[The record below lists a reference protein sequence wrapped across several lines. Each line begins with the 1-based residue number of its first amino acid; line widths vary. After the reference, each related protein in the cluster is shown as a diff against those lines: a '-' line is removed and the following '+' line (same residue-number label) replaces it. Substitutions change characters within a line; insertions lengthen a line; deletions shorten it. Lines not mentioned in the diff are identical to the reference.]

1 MVSDG
6 TWDDVSFSVGI
17 PQIGWSYNYI
27 TSKSIP
33 WETPKVVDLKG
44 TTMDIIKVIEFE
56 EGFRNKPYL
65 CSEGFVT
72 VGYGTKIHKDKG
84 LAPEDFL
91 LSVDRMTAGVWLQ
104 EELDKV
110 AEAILR
116 SAKYGPIYQGMN
128 PDRQAI
134 VLNMGY
140 QLGVTGLFNFKRMWI
155 AFDEGDYVKAAKE
168 ALDSRW
174 AKQTPERAK
183 RVAMVIETGNIIY
196 VYGE

>member
-1 MVSDG
+1 
-6 TWDDVSFSVGI
+6 
-17 PQIGWSYNYI
+17 
-27 TSKSIP
+27 
-33 WETPKVVDLKG
+33 
-44 TTMDIIKVIEFE
+44 
-56 EGFRNKPYL
+56 
-65 CSEGFVT
+65 
-72 VGYGTKIHKDKG
+72 
-84 LAPEDFL
+84 
-91 LSVDRMTAGVWLQ
+91 
-104 EELDKV
+104 
-110 AEAILR
+110 
-116 SAKYGPIYQGMN
+116 MN